1 MTSQKNKKFFQ
12 NPLTNAKG
20 FGIII
25 IEKEKEIKKMYL
37 ERLET
42 QLIEIV
48 NDIYYDNDGD
58 DAIKEEL
65 ISVITTIINDAWDS
79 IENGEF

>member
-1 MTSQKNKKFFQ
+1 
-12 NPLTNAKG
+12 
-20 FGIII
+20 
-25 IEKEKEIKKMYL
+25 MYL
-37 ERLET
+37 ERLES

-65 ISVITTIINDAWDS
+65 ISVITTIINDTWDS